1 MITKERVEYLEDKL
15 DKTIEV
21 LKFLIQVDTGLNK
34 DITET
39 LLARI
44 EELQQED

>member
-15 DKTIEV
+15 DKTIEI
-21 LKFLIQVDTGLNK
+21 LKFLIQVDNGLSK
-34 DITET
+34 DITEI
-39 LLARI
+39 LLDRI